1 MKKKIVSFLMAVMIC
16 VSGLFCQEFETRAED
31 NGEEMDYSYLMTEDA
46 LVGYM
51 QAQTWGVYLAS
62 GCSAINKISST
73 KIGAGGSTEA
83 TRKCKVTVSPIVEK
97 LSNGSWVRVTS
108 WIVTKEN
115 DYSAMASR
123 SITVA
128 TGYYYRVRC
137 LHYAAS
143 DGSSSCTSA
152 MWM

>member
-1 MKKKIVSFLMAVMIC
+1 MMVCL
-16 VSGLFCQEFETRAED
+16 SGLFCPGMETKAED
-31 NGEEMDYSYLMTEDA
+31 DGEEMDFSYLMTEDA
-46 LVGYM
+46 LIGYA

-62 GCSAINKISST
+62 GHSIINRISST
-73 KIGAGGSTEA
+73 KIGAGGVTNAS
-83 TRKCKVTVSPIVEK
+83 RLCKVSVCPIVEK

-108 WIVTKEN
+108 WTVTETS

-123 SITVA
+123 SITVG

-143 DGSSSCTSA
+143 DGSSSWTGGL
-152 MWM
+152 WM

>member
-1 MKKKIVSFLMAVMIC
+1 MKKKIVSFLLAMMVC
-16 VSGLFCQEFETRAED
+16 VSGLFCQKFETRAED
-31 NGEEMDYSYLMTEDA
+31 IGEEMDYSYLMTEDA
-46 LVGYM
+46 LIGYA

-62 GCSAINKISST
+62 GRSIINKISST

-83 TRKCKVTVSPIVEK
+83 TRKCKVTVNPIVEK

-108 WIVTKEN
+108 WTVTEES

-123 SITVA
+123 SITVG

-137 LHYAAS
+137 IHYAAS
-143 DGSSSCTSA
+143 DRSSSWTGGL
-152 MWM
+152 WM

>member
-1 MKKKIVSFLMAVMIC
+1 MKKKIVSFLLAMMIC
-16 VSGLFCQEFETRAED
+16 VSGLFSQGFETKAED
-31 NGEEMDYSYLMTEDA
+31 DGEEMDFSYLMTEDA
-46 LVGYM
+46 LVGYA
-51 QAQTWGVYLAS
+51 QSQTWGVYLVEGYS
-62 GCSAINKISST
+62 IINRISST
-73 KIGAGGSTEA
+73 KIGAGGVTNAS
-83 TRKCKVTVSPIVEK
+83 RLCKVSVCPIVEK
-97 LSNGSWVRVTS
+97 LSGGSWVRVTS
-108 WIVTKEN
+108 WTVTEES

-137 LHYAAS
+137 LHSAAS

>member
-1 MKKKIVSFLMAVMIC
+1 MKKKIVSFLLAMMIC
-16 VSGLFCQEFETRAED
+16 VSGLFSQGFETKAED
-31 NGEEMDYSYLMTEDA
+31 DGEEMDFSYLMTEDA
-46 LVGYM
+46 LVGYA
-51 QAQTWGVYLAS
+51 QSQTWGVYLVEGYS
-62 GCSAINKISST
+62 IINRISST
-73 KIGAGGSTEA
+73 KIGAGGVTNAS
-83 TRKCKVTVSPIVEK
+83 RLCKVSVCPIVEK
-97 LSNGSWVRVTS
+97 LSGGSWVRVTS
-108 WIVTKEN
+108 WTVTEAS

-137 LHYAAS
+137 LHSAAS

>member
-1 MKKKIVSFLMAVMIC
+1 MKKKVISFLLAMTIC
-16 VSGLFCQEFETRAED
+16 MSGMFYQSFETKAE
-31 NGEEMDYSYLMTEDA
+31 NTEEEMDFSYLMTEDA
-46 LVGYM
+46 LIGYA
-51 QAQTWGVYLAS
+51 QTQTWGVYLAS
-62 GCSAINKISST
+62 GRSIINRISST
-73 KIGAGGSTEA
+73 KIGAGGTTEA

-108 WIVTKEN
+108 WTVTEES

-123 SITVA
+123 SITVG

-143 DGSSSCTSA
+143 DGSSSWTNGL
-152 MWM
+152 WM